1 MLVTLSPYDLTAH
14 APSVMAGLLLAD
26 ETATVV
32 PAPMHEH
39 DPTADETDATGEM
52 QQVAFLL
59 ECWRWTAPLW
69 QGGVLSPGLGGI
81 ALLTEVERVREEIMR
96 MPEETALRRILERF
110 HRTDDSERFYDA
122 VSRDF
127 MRAGTEPGVSVPIAV
142 ALERFAI
149 ATGSLL
155 ARAPAASVTERLE
168 ERGVTG
174 LLSLTVPCVMG
185 ASGEGLLI
193 MRDLLAGVLDDLRGA
208 IDEGV
213 DLIRSGGHEEDLTAM
228 SEEVLAPAARGF
240 HEGFRAERSSIMHAE
255 GDDCRPMMALLTIGT
270 QPSGTA
276 LGSAM
281 RAAGALLPTR
291 ASAGR
296 LSRGVGQPAPMATP
310 NPPESGLALSSCL
323 TLSVK
328 LLPWDV

>member
-1 MLVTLSPYDLTAH
+1 MLVTLSPYDLTAR

-26 ETATVV
+26 EAATVV
-32 PAPMHEH
+32 PAPMHE
-39 DPTADETDATGEM
+39 PPETDPQTGGEM

-59 ECWRWTAPLW
+59 ESWRWTAPLW
-69 QGGVLSPGLGGI
+69 QAGVLSPGLGGV
-81 ALLTEVERVREEIMR
+81 ALLEQVERVREEIMR

-110 HRTDDSERFYDA
+110 DRTDDSVRFYDA

-193 MRDLLAGVLDDLRGA
+193 MRDLLGEALDALRGA

-213 DLIRSGGHEEDLTAM
+213 DLIRSAGHAEDLNAM
-228 SEEVLAPAARGF
+228 SDEVLAPAARAF
-240 HEGFRAERSSIMHAE
+240 HEAFRAERSSIMRAE

-276 LGSAM
+276 LRSAM
-281 RAAGALLPTR
+281 RAASALLPTR
-291 ASAGR
+291 ASTRRLAGEIGE
-296 LSRGVGQPAPMATP
+296 SVGMESPEHALAP
-310 NPPESGLALSSCL
+310 SSCL